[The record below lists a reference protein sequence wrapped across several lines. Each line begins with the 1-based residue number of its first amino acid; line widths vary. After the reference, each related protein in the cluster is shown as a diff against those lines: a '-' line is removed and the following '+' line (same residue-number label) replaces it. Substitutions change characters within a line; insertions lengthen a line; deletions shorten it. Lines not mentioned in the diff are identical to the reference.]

1 MLYINVKELLK
12 EKKRTKYWL
21 IKEMGCSYQA
31 ISDVMNNNTKGMKFE
46 TLEKL
51 CEVLECTPNDIFRI
65 EKNDAEKKD
74 TV

>member
-12 EKKRTKYWL
+12 ERKRTKYWL

-51 CEVLECTPNDIFRI
+51 CDVLECTPNDIFKI
-65 EKNDAEKKD
+65 KKDENEKNH

>member
-1 MLYINVKELLK
+1 MLYINVKEILK

-51 CEVLECTPNDIFRI
+51 CDVLECTPNDIFKI
-65 EKNDAEKKD
+65 EKDKD
-74 TV
+74 SI

>member
-51 CEVLECTPNDIFRI
+51 CDVLECTPNDIFKI
-65 EKNDAEKKD
+65 EKSENNKEEII
-74 TV
+74 

>member
-1 MLYINVKELLK
+1 MLYINVKEILK
-12 EKKRTKYWL
+12 EKKKTKYWL

-31 ISDVMNNNTKGMKFE
+31 MSDVMNNNTKGMKFD

-51 CEVLECTPNDIFRI
+51 CEVLECTPNDILKI
-65 EKNDAEKKD
+65 EKDKEE

>member
-12 EKKRTKYWL
+12 ERKRTKYWL

-51 CEVLECTPNDIFRI
+51 CDVLECTPNDIFKI
-65 EKNDAEKKD
+65 EKDENEKKD

>member
-12 EKKRTKYWL
+12 KKKRTKYWL

-65 EKNDAEKKD
+65 EKNDTEKKD

>member
-1 MLYINVKELLK
+1 MLYINVKEILK
-12 EKKRTKYWL
+12 EKKKTKYWL

-31 ISDVMNNNTKGMKFE
+31 MSDVMNNNTKGMKFD

-51 CEVLECTPNDIFRI
+51 CEVLECTPNDILKI
-65 EKNDAEKKD
+65 EKDKKE

>member
-12 EKKRTKYWL
+12 ERKRTKYWL

-51 CEVLECTPNDIFRI
+51 CDVLECTPNDIFKI
-65 EKNDAEKKD
+65 EKDEKEKKD

>member
-65 EKNDAEKKD
+65 EKNDTEKKD

>member
-1 MLYINVKELLK
+1 MLYINVKEILK

-31 ISDVMNNNTKGMKFE
+31 MSDVMNNNTKGIKFD

-51 CEVLECTPNDIFRI
+51 CTVLDCTPNDIFKFKESDK
-65 EKNDAEKKD
+65 EKNN
-74 TV
+74 V